1 VIAPLRLAL
10 LGCGYAARLNG
21 GALRALG
28 REVECFYASREPARA
43 AEFCAKLG
51 GHGTF
56 PSYEAALQSQDI
68 DGVLVLTPPDQHL
81 DWTLR
86 ALAAGKHVVVEKP
99 PFLHASDFDA
109 VYAAS
114 RRASRRVMVAENY
127 YYKPLAR
134 TLRKL
139 IGEGVVGDVRFVYVN
154 ALKQQQVDGWR
165 TDVARA
171 GGGALFE
178 GGIHWVNLMANL
190 GLEVRAARGAAP
202 TANGPERSLLALF
215 EYHAGAVGAL
225 YHSWEIPS
233 PLRGLRVSRIYGSR
247 GSIAFESNG
256 LLVIVWGTRKRIL
269 VPGLRDLTGRQAMWR
284 DFVQAMNANEEPEF
298 ALARARR
305 DMQLIESIY
314 ASLNGDAA

>member
-1 VIAPLRLAL
+1 VTRPLRLAL

-21 GALRALG
+21 GALRTLG
-28 REVECFYASREPARA
+28 TGVECFYASRDPARA
-43 AEFCAKLG
+43 AAFCRALG
-51 GHGTF
+51 GRGTF
-56 PSYEAALQSQDI
+56 PSYEAALQSTHI

-81 DWTLR
+81 EWTLR
-86 ALAAGKHVVVEKP
+86 ALEAGKHVVVEKP

-154 ALKQQQVDGWR
+154 ALKQQRVEGWR

-202 TANGPERSLLALF
+202 AAERPERSLLALF

-256 LLVIVWGTRKRIL
+256 LLVIVWGVRKRML
-269 VPGLRDLTGRQAMWR
+269 LPGLRDLTGRQAMWR
-284 DFVQAMNANEEPEF
+284 DFVKAMNANEEPEF
-298 ALARARR
+298 DLARARR